1 MPTFYHHTHAPT
13 ATFKLLRAVGIG
25 FAVSLFF
32 GTIPFLDLL
41 QLPEKGGALG
51 WAVYTAAYLWAML
64 ALLRF
69 GKLNMDQPFSVLP
82 DNSELAAEVLY
93 VCLGYKVSKFHTF
106 CWSTQSLRGNTPGM
120 ATFAMLNAAA
130 DGILYRGA
138 LLTSVAVWGDLLVS
152 GDAAY
157 AYVGHCNAINAGHR
171 FFCRRTAT

>member
-1 MPTFYHHTHAPT
+1 MMTTTHHHT
-13 ATFKLLRAVGIG
+13 ATFKLLRAIGIG

-82 DNSELAAEVLY
+82 DNSELAAEVRWQQFETHDVTAFTYRACVATRQGWRRLLCSTRRQTAFCTEVHY
-93 VCLGYKVSKFHTF
+93 SRRLPCGAT
-106 CWSTQSLRGNTPGM
+106 CWSAATQPMRTWV
-120 ATFAMLNAAA
+120 
-130 DGILYRGA
+130 
-138 LLTSVAVWGDLLVS
+138 LL
-152 GDAAY
+152 
-157 AYVGHCNAINAGHR
+157 
-171 FFCRRTAT
+171 